1 MKIRKGTLVILFY
14 ETCTGGDLD
23 DNLPLSKCLGLVES
37 IDDFGSSDGTKAV
50 EVRDFSGDIRTYT
63 DKQVAGIAQI
73 APSLRKL
80 GIKKILEKHHYAI
93 IRLFARV
100 SRGTNKEFQKLGL

>member
-14 ETCTGGDLD
+14 QTCTGGDLD

-37 IDDFGSSDGTKAV
+37 TSDFGSPDRTKMFV
-50 EVRDFSGDIRTYT
+50 DVRDFSGDIRVYT
-63 DKQVAGIAQI
+63 NEQVIGIAQI

-100 SRGTNKEFQKLGL
+100 SRGVNKELQGT